1 MLLSLGASLDLH
13 CLDFGAGIE
22 VVIDM
27 GYLGLAAGPGVRVD
41 ADSIMYRL
49 CACCR
54 DIFS

>member
-22 VVIDM
+22 VVIDI